1 MNAMKGET
9 TDNAAD
15 TDTAGGV
22 SRDKAVSSPEH
33 VNTVQG
39 TVVEKANIKSTRTLS
54 LDSQQFLHH
63 ILSIDGDELYNYLMS
78 EPGASQSPTKP
89 HHLDGFPPS
98 QKSTLQRQMSDE
110 TQLAQMMHALLEEQH
125 IGGQS
130 IDVDF
135 PLGKGDTVNKILGD
149 QLYELAQEVAADP
162 ILMIPPKP
170 DGMVD
175 CYQGQQSAWPASQ
188 AAECTVNVPGI
199 CPQQYLTLLDGKILL
214 KTDGS
219 AFVATLPDGQAQLTV
234 PIPDSTSVLQYIPLV
249 GSTVLSQPQHQATMS
264 VAPVFN
270 AGVSNPTHSKMSAA
284 ASPFDQRNLLSPS
297 QTEQMVA
304 DAQKQHSQLQQQT
317 SSQQLPRPQLRL
329 VESGII
335 DTQPSIGAPGE
346 NSLDRKVSHKRERSG
361 TVASLM
367 ISESLQAPERKL
379 THNMT
384 QQLKNS
390 DDGDEQSPNSS
401 LSPPNCGNPSCS
413 AIAVAGKAYEPNETA
428 NDDIGTYIKSIKR
441 FSDGLKIDDELAR
454 IIERTLATPPGV
466 KRRGRPPG
474 RSKNTEGIPGFV
486 EPTDAEIL
494 ANLLIANTN
503 LRTSSSDELKK
514 LIRKEK
520 NRISAAISRYRMT
533 HETKML
539 EGQVKQLEEEKTSL
553 SQWLSSTPEVQPHR
567 ILLAQG
573 REVPLVAA
581 DEVKRPPV
589 RHLSL

>member
-1 MNAMKGET
+1 MEGET
-9 TDNAAD
+9 KDNVAH
-15 TDTAGGV
+15 TDTTGRV
-22 SRDKAVSSPEH
+22 SRDKVTSSPEH
-33 VNTVQG
+33 VKPVQG
-39 TVVEKANIKSTRTLS
+39 TVVEKANIKNTRTLS

-78 EPGASQSPTKP
+78 EPGASQSPTKS

-110 TQLAQMMHALLEEQH
+110 TQLAQMMHALLEEQP

-130 IDVDF
+130 IDLDF

-162 ILMIPPKP
+162 VLTIPPKS

-175 CYQGQQSAWPASQ
+175 CYQGQQPAWQAGQGMDCAVNSSA
-188 AAECTVNVPGI
+188 T

-249 GSTVLSQPQHQATMS
+249 GSTVLSQPQHQAQVN
-264 VAPVFN
+264 VAPVFDG
-270 AGVSNPTHSKMSAA
+270 GVSNPSHTKISAS

-317 SSQQLPRPQLRL
+317 SSQQLPRPHLRL
-329 VESGII
+329 VESGTV
-335 DTQPSIGAPGE
+335 DTQPSVGAPGE
-346 NSLDRKVSHKRERSG
+346 NLLDRKVSHKRERSG

-367 ISESLQAPERKL
+367 VSESLQAPERKL
-379 THNMT
+379 TNNMT
-384 QQLKNS
+384 QQIKNS

-401 LSPPNCGNPSCS
+401 LSPPSCGKASCS
-413 AIAVAGKAYEPNETA
+413 TIAATGKSSEPNETG
-428 NDDIGTYIKSIKR
+428 NDDIGTYMKSIKR
-441 FSDGLKIDDELAR
+441 FSDGLKIDDELAG

-474 RSKNTEGIPGFV
+474 RSKNTEGIPGFF
-486 EPTDAEIL
+486 EPSDAEIL
-494 ANLLIANTN
+494 ANLLIADAN
-503 LRTSSSDELKK
+503 LRTSPPDELKK

-520 NRISAAISRYRMT
+520 NRISAAISRHRMT

-573 REVPLVAA
+573 REVPLVAG
-581 DEVKRPPV
+581 DQVKRPPV